1 MSRVTVIKTINA
13 PLELVFQTVAEIQ
26 NFSKAIPHIVK
37 VEFLSENKTGVGAK
51 FRETR
56 IMMGKQA
63 DTVLEVTE
71 YLENERIRLVSDE
84 GGTTWDSLFTVKMT
98 VDGAT
103 ELTLIMEARPY
114 KTMARILNPITTF
127 MVRKGVVSDIW
138 GVRGD
143 FEDSIQAS

>member
-1 MSRVTVIKTINA
+1 MSRVTVTKTINA
-13 PLELVFQTVAEIQ
+13 PLEFVFQTVAEIE

-37 VEFLSENKTGVGAK
+37 VEFISENKTGVGAK

-63 DTVLEVTE
+63 ETVLEVTE
-71 YLENERIRLVSDE
+71 YSENDRIRLVSDE
-84 GGTTWDSLFTVKMT
+84 GGTIWDSLFTVKMT

-103 ELTLIMEARPY
+103 ELILVMEARPY

-127 MVRKGVVSDIW
+127 MVRKGVISDMDA
-138 GVRGD
+138 VKQYC
-143 FEDSIQAS
+143 EAQ